1 MNDTTV
7 DTNQTT
13 DNKQQSEQ
21 SEWQKRECGA
31 LWAKQSASQE
41 YFSGHITVTD
51 ESGNETKQNVVIF
64 SNKHKKKPTH
74 PDWRIY
80 KSEPM
85 QGGASPTGLVAQA
98 RTTAAVEEVEV
109 VEEELI

>member
-7 DTNQTT
+7 ETNQTS
-13 DNKQQSEQ
+13 DNSQQGEQ

-31 LWAKQSASQE
+31 LWAKKSAAQE
-41 YFSGHITVTD
+41 YYSGHIVVTD
-51 ESGNETKQNVVIF
+51 ESGNETKQSVVIF

-85 QGGASPTGLVAQA
+85 QGGASTA
-98 RTTAAVEEVEV
+98 RAAVAAVEEVEV